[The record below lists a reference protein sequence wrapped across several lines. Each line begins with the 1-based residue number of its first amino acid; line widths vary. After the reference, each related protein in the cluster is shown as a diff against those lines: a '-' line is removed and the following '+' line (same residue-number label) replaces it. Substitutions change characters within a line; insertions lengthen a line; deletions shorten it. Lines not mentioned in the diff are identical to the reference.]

1 MKILI
6 AGAGEVGYHLA
17 KLFSYESHDITL
29 IDIDEERLSYA
40 DKHLDIR
47 TVEGDATS
55 PTKLIEANVEV
66 TDLVIAVTSNQS
78 INITVCVFAK
88 QLGCKRTVSRV
99 SNHELIHSKDR
110 LNIQNLGIDE
120 VISPEALAAEE
131 IRLLL
136 NQSGFTDTFEFEN
149 GALKMIGLTLRSRAA
164 FIGKTVQE
172 AAEVYPG
179 IHFVPIAMQRFGTQ
193 YTIIP
198 RGDTEFKRG
207 DRVYFVTDDEGVE
220 ELYKLTGAEKRV
232 IKNVMILGGS
242 NIGRTLAKELSQC
255 NYNVKLIEKN
265 SKKAL
270 QIADNCP
277 SILVIDGDGR
287 NVGLLEEENIEKM
300 DAFIAVTEN
309 SETNIMS
316 CLVANTKNVKKTI
329 ALVENMDYFQLSHN
343 IGINSLVNKKL
354 IAANNIFRYVR
365 KGDLV
370 AMTKLNNMNAEL
382 MEFKVKQDSLVTNH
396 KISEIDFPRT
406 AVVGGVIRDG
416 KGEIALGDFI
426 VRDGD
431 RVVVC
436 CLPKSIKR
444 VEKLFC

>member
-29 IDIDEERLSYA
+29 IDVDEERLAYA

-47 TVEGDATS
+47 TLEGDATL
-55 PTKLIEANVEV
+55 PTKLLEANVEV

-78 INITVCVFAK
+78 INITVCVFCK
-88 QLGCKRTVSRV
+88 QLGCTRTISRV
-99 SNHELIHSKDR
+99 SNHELINNKDR
-110 LNIQNLGIDE
+110 LNIESLGIDE
-120 VISPEALAAEE
+120 VISPEVLAAEE
-131 IRLLL
+131 MQLLL
-136 NQSGFTDTFEFEN
+136 NQSGFTDTFEFED
-149 GALKMIGLTLRSRAA
+149 GALKMIGLTLRSKAA

-242 NIGRTLAKELSQC
+242 NIGRTLASELSAS

-265 SKKAL
+265 DKKAL
-270 QIADNCP
+270 QIADANP
-277 SILVIDGDGR
+277 NILVINEDGR

-354 IAANNIFRYVR
+354 IAANNIFRYIR

-382 MEFKVKQDSLVTNH
+382 MEFKVKSSSAVCDH
-396 KISEIDFPRT
+396 KIAEINFPRT
-406 AVVGGVIRDG
+406 SVVGGVIRDD
-416 KGEIALGDFI
+416 KGIIALGDF
-426 VRDGD
+426 VVKDGD

-444 VEKLFC
+444 VEKLFS

>member
-29 IDIDEERLSYA
+29 IDVDEERLAYA

-47 TVEGDATS
+47 TLEGDATS

-66 TDLVIAVTSNQS
+66 TDLVISVTSNQS
-78 INITVCVFAK
+78 INITVCVFSK

-99 SNHELIHSKDR
+99 SNDDLINNKDR
-110 LNIQNLGIDE
+110 LDIQSLGIDE

-131 IRLLL
+131 MHLLL

-149 GALKMIGLTLRSRAA
+149 GALKMIGLTLRSKAA

-172 AAEVYPG
+172 AAKVYPG

-207 DRVYFVTDDEGVE
+207 DRVYFVTDDEGLE

-242 NIGRTLAKELSQC
+242 NIGRTLASQLSSN

-265 SKKAL
+265 DKKAL
-270 QIADNCP
+270 QIADSLPN
-277 SILVIDGDGR
+277 ILVINEDGR

-354 IAANNIFRYVR
+354 IAANNIFRYIR

-382 MEFKVKQDSLVTNH
+382 MEFKVKSTSLVCGNS
-396 KISEIDFPRT
+396 IAEIDFPRT

-416 KGEIALGDFI
+416 KGEIALGDF
-426 VRDGD
+426 VVKEDD
-431 RVVVC
+431 HVVVC